1 MRLRTSSSIFSS
13 SRSMAVMI
21 CTICWRIVSRS
32 SMNSTSSLAT
42 STSVIWW
49 ESLTI
54 FSRLSR
60 IILVQVPFPAR
71 SLPQYQLAVPRQVL
85 FHLFVHFLVRN
96 SGAAHLI
103 LPLHEDLAHFLVQ
116 PVFDRQLFDH
126 ALANPRGHRLFRL
139 GLNLPAFHQA
149 LHDFIGHVGHKI
161 PYEQHPYS
169 FLGVNVS
176 KSVYWQRGE
185 SARNR
190 GSRKTVQNLQQNA
203 GFGRASRNREV
214 PAR

>member
-32 SMNSTSSLAT
+32 SMNSTSSLDT

-60 IILVQVPFPAR
+60 IILFHVPFPVG
-71 SLPQYQLAVPRQVL
+71 SLSQHQLAISRQVL
-85 FHLFVHFLVRN
+85 LHLLVHFLVGDAR
-96 SGAAHLI
+96 ATHLV

-116 PVFDRQLFDH
+116 PRSEEH
-126 ALANPRGHRLFRL
+126 TS
-139 GLNLPAFHQA
+139 
-149 LHDFIGHVGHKI
+149 
-161 PYEQHPYS
+161 E
-169 FLGVNVS
+169 
-176 KSVYWQRGE
+176 
-185 SARNR
+185 
-190 GSRKTVQNLQQNA
+190 LQ
-203 GFGRASRNREV
+203 SPV
-214 PAR
+214 HL